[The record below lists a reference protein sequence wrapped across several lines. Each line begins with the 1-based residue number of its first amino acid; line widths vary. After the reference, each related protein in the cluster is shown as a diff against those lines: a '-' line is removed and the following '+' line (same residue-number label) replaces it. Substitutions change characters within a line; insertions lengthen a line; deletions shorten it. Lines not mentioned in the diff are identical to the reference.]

1 MKRSRKLNEVIQ
13 LKGQSKFSQSVGKK
27 TLHKPTVSVKK
38 TVERQSKTPKRVKN
52 TIIQAKRRYDESSES
67 EDSEKDSK
75 RKKKCSSKASKNVP
89 KAVKNSKKAI
99 HEHITSESES
109 DQEKTARTVKK
120 YISNNFNY
128 TDFHQWFNCSIR
140 RYDESSEL

>member
-1 MKRSRKLNEVIQ
+1 L
-13 LKGQSKFSQSVGKK
+13 GKK
-27 TLHKPTVSVKK
+27 HFINLQYLSKK
-38 TVERQSKTPKRVKN
+38 QSKTPKRVKN
-52 TIIQAKRRYDESSES
+52 TISQAKRRYDESSES